1 MPETDP
7 RLNHMEISELI
18 VAEVGKSFVGNSV
31 AIRKILFALLAGGHV
46 LLEDLPGVGKTTLA
60 MAFSKVLKLSCN
72 RIQFTPDVMPADVT
86 GFTVLL
92 KDAHTMEYRP
102 GAAMCNL
109 LLADEINRASTRTQ
123 SALLEAMEENAV
135 TVDGV
140 THALPQPFMV
150 IATQNPSGSAGTQ
163 LLPESQ
169 TDRFMMRLS
178 LGYPDEKAE
187 MEMLLRKHGENEAEP
202 IVRITSAAGLLE
214 MRRQVSEVY
223 VAGAIYRYILRLVR
237 STRSHESVAQG
248 ASPRGSVAL
257 TALSQAAAYVSGRD
271 FVIPEDVQDIYAD
284 CIAHRLILTAQAKR
298 GGISPEAVL
307 ADILNSVEAPKL
319 RIK

>member
-169 TDRFMMRLS
+169 TERFMMRLS